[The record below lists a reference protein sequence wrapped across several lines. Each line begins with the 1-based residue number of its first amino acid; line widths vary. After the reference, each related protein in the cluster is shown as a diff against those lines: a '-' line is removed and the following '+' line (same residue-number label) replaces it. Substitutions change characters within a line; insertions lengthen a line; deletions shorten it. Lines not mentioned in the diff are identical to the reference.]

1 LRLATFASHAPLPLS
16 CDNVILDHRRKYTSL
31 LFPHHH
37 SNATLRVA
45 FVQPVDQSPLGLLN
59 SGILEDGPSLAQAAH
74 LEHMSSPVC
83 RAAQTQLP
91 AGLHRPDLQTLM
103 QRLAVRATVFPRFAV
118 RWLPCGVEGPIVTS
132 QHVGI
137 EPLG

>member
-1 LRLATFASHAPLPLS
+1 MS
-16 CDNVILDHRRKYTSL
+16 CSTTVEYLTKHTSL

-45 FVQPVDQSPLGLLN
+45 FVRPVDQSPLRVLN
-59 SGILEDGPSLAQAAH
+59 SGILEDGPSLAQAAY
-74 LEHMSSPVC
+74 LEYEYMSSPVC
-83 RAAQTQLP
+83 RVTQTQLQLASWTP
-91 AGLHRPDLQTLM
+91 SPDLQTLM
-103 QRLAVRATVFPRFAV
+103 QRLAVRVTVSPRFAV
-118 RWLPCGVEGPIVTS
+118 HWLQGGVEGPIVTS